1 MSNRRESAE
10 QLFEAA
16 LALDAEE
23 RTAFLDK
30 ISPSDPALR
39 RLVEELLAEDAVAG
53 SFLQHGPLDFMHE
66 ASTDTASPGDAN
78 RFDDWIGNGARAGR
92 LRTGQ
97 ILIDRFTI
105 VRFVAKGGMGEVYEV
120 EDSFLCGVHVAL
132 KTILPQ
138 IAADPGLQ
146 QRFTREVLLAREVSH
161 PNLCPIYDIFHCEE
175 PPPGFLFLT
184 MKLLPGKTLA
194 AKLRESTPIS
204 TEEGQAILKGIA
216 AGIAA
221 IHAAGIVHRDI
232 KPSNLMLDG
241 AGADIRVWI
250 TDFGLARAFEA
261 EPTFPGPAIIAGTP
275 AYIAPEVLMGHPP
288 SQASDLYALGVVLH
302 EIFTG
307 KKPIKATDSTS
318 PVVSPSLSLSGVP
331 ASCAQLIR
339 ACLDQDPQR
348 RCRAFQETLESLSLK
363 PGRSWTRRKFIGVAA
378 AGACSAAGVAW
389 WKKDSVE
396 DFLHPLPAKRF
407 VALLNWPR
415 TSDNKLAPML
425 SGALSAIQRELERL
439 EAFDKNLFVISP
451 EDAHQE
457 VPSDAHL
464 REISD
469 PLGANLIL
477 AASAVPGVS
486 HLQLILRLLNPY
498 SNKSIR
504 ERDVTCAF
512 ADITSLSDKAVQA
525 AARLLDVNG
534 YLQGRARIDQGTQSA
549 SAYIAFQS
557 AEALMKLPNDSGLD
571 AAIEKYK
578 EAIELDPHY
587 AQPHA
592 ELAIAY
598 GRLYG
603 IRRDPGALDLA
614 RGNCQVAL
622 SLEPHLVDAHL
633 ALALVSELTGDE
645 RGALSEFGKAL
656 ALDPSNPKTLV
667 WQAQLYG
674 RLERWTDAE
683 QTFERV
689 LKERPNYWLAYN
701 ELGFVLHAQGK
712 FQKAIEYLRDATV
725 AAPGNSLVWSNLGVE
740 YVQTGNFAA
749 AIESLKKSLTV
760 DPMFDEAAQNMS
772 LALRYQG
779 KYKEALPFALK
790 ATELNPADDINW
802 LELGECYS
810 ALPNSRSQA
819 QSAFLRAAKAA
830 ELHLETDKTNGPGWM
845 LLAFYRAKLGC
856 SQEAFVLM
864 QKADSLGANDMDS
877 QLYKAR
883 ILEILGKRDQALA
896 TLASS
901 FRRGA
906 SAAQLAPLSDMESLR
921 KDLRYQQMI
930 RAKSTNAEV
939 DRPSGIRDL

>member
-1 MSNRRESAE
+1 MSSRRESAE

-16 LALDAEE
+16 LALDGEE

-30 ISPSDPALR
+30 ISPSDPDLR
-39 RLVEELLAEDAVAG
+39 RTVEELLAEDALAG

-66 ASTDTASPGDAN
+66 APADTVSPEEMTQS
-78 RFDDWIGNGARAGR
+78 DDRTRYGIAGR

-105 VRFVAKGGMGEVYEV
+105 VRFIAKGGMGEVYEV

-132 KTILPQ
+132 KIILPH
-138 IAADPGLQ
+138 IAGDPGLQ

-161 PNLCPIYDIFHCEE
+161 PNLCPIYDIFHCDE
-175 PPPGFLFLT
+175 PAPGFLFLT

-194 AKLRESTPIS
+194 ARLRESTRIS
-204 TEEGQAILKGIA
+204 TEEGLAILKGIA

-261 EPTFPGPAIIAGTP
+261 EPTFPGPVIIAGTP
-275 AYIAPEVLMGHPP
+275 AYIAPEVLLGHPP

-307 KKPIKATDSTS
+307 EKPLKATESTF
-318 PVVSPSLSLSGVP
+318 PTVSQSLSLSGAP
-331 ASCAQLIR
+331 ASCVQLIK
-339 ACLDQDPQR
+339 ACLDQDPKR

-378 AGACSAAGVAW
+378 AGLCSAAGVAW
-389 WKKDSVE
+389 WKKDSIE
-396 DFLHPLPAKRF
+396 DLLHPLPTKRF

-415 TSDNKLAPML
+415 SSDSKLAPML

-457 VPSDAHL
+457 VPTDAHL

-498 SNKSIR
+498 SNQSIR
-504 ERDVTCAF
+504 EREVTCAF

-525 AARLLDVNG
+525 AAHLLDVSG
-534 YLQGRARIDQGTQSA
+534 YLRSRSRADQGTQSA
-549 SAYIAFQS
+549 AAYIAFQS
-557 AEALMKLPNDSGLD
+557 AEALMKQPNDSGLD
-571 AAIEKYK
+571 AAIDKYK

-592 ELAIAY
+592 ELGIAY
-598 GRLYG
+598 GHVYQMRHA
-603 IRRDPGALDLA
+603 PEALDMA
-614 RGNCQVAL
+614 RRNCDFAL
-622 SLEPHLVDAHL
+622 ELNPRLVDAHL
-633 ALALVSELTGDE
+633 ALAWVLESTGDE

-701 ELGFVLHAQGK
+701 ELAFVLHAQGK
-712 FQKAIEYLRDATV
+712 FQEAIEYLRDATV
-725 AAPGNSLVWSNLGVE
+725 ATPGNALVWSNLGVE
-740 YVQTGNFAA
+740 YVQVANFGAA
-749 AIESLKKSLTV
+749 VESLKRSLAIA
-760 DPMFDEAAQNMS
+760 PEFDEAAQNMS

-790 ATELNPADDINW
+790 ATKLNPADDINW

-810 ALPNSRSQA
+810 ALPNCRNQA
-819 QSAFLRAAKAA
+819 RSAFLHAAKAA
-830 ELHLETDKTNGPGWM
+830 ELHLETDKTNGPSWM
-845 LLAFYRAKLGC
+845 LLAFYRVKSG
-856 SQEAFVLM
+856 SPQEALSLM
-864 QKADSLGANDMDS
+864 QKADSLGADDIDS

-883 ILEILGKRDQALA
+883 IFEILSKRDQALA

-901 FRRGA
+901 FRSGA
-906 SAAQLAPLSDMESLR
+906 SAVQIAPLPDMESLR
-921 KDLRYQQMI
+921 KDPRYRQMI
-930 RAKSTNAEV
+930 QGKSTKEEI
-939 DRPSGIRDL
+939 DRPSGLNDL